1 MKINCIN
8 LNLNRTIVKAYYE
21 GRLTDTE
28 FCTFVTDLLISKNG
42 YITDCCNAEQGNAK
56 ALLLLVEKIRKH
68 PFIWKMFFSIA

>member
-1 MKINCIN
+1 MKINRIN

-21 GRLTDTE
+21 GYLTDTE

-42 YITDCCNAEQGNAK
+42 YITDCSNAEQHNAK

-68 PFIWKMFFSIA
+68 PLIWKKFFSIA